1 MKTRSPLALVDE
13 LGRIAGRAEPPPIA
27 DGEARWIVE
36 RALDGDSPAPR
47 RRPAFALAFAFAG
60 AIAAVIFLLVPRVS
74 QAPRDA
80 DVLHL
85 TLPTGDRLTG
95 VAGARFDVERL
106 AATDRR
112 LRLHGGLVL
121 FEVAHV
127 ARGQHFT
134 VATPQ
139 LVATAKGTIFS
150 VETDA
155 TSSRVRVYEGV
166 VEVEQGGET
175 HLLAAGGLWDSAT
188 HTTAIALARPAA
200 IAPSI
205 DTAIRERKELA
216 TLDPNLLAPA
226 PIAAAPAVLPP
237 TAPAIVAEPPARPA
251 PAEPVVVHATPAEL
265 EHLLGVAQTQLADG
279 KLADALATVKLAES
293 RGELGA
299 PWWLVAGDA
308 SRGLGHADDAAE
320 AFDRAAR
327 DLTGA
332 ERAEAGYSAAY
343 IRFHDLDE
351 PVIALTS
358 LIVSRADEQGSPLEE
373 RALGLHAEILK
384 TLGRK
389 IEAHDVAV
397 HYLERFPKSDL
408 GVYMQ
413 ALVKA
418 GE

>member
-27 DGEARWIVE
+27 DGEARWIIE
-36 RALDGDSPAPR
+36 RALDEAPAPASYR
-47 RRPAFALAFAFAG
+47 RLAFAFAF
-60 AIAAVIFLLVPRVS
+60 AAAAAVTIFLVVPRAS
-74 QAPRDA
+74 DAPRSA

-106 AATDRR
+106 AANDRR
-112 LRLHGGLVL
+112 LRLHRGLVL
-121 FEVAHV
+121 FDVAHV
-127 ARGQHFT
+127 VTGQHFT

-139 LVATAKGTIFS
+139 LVATAKGTVFS
-150 VETDA
+150 VEADA
-155 TSSRVRVYEGV
+155 TTSRVRVYEGV

-175 HLLAAGGLWDSAT
+175 HLLAAGGVWDSAT

-216 TLDPNLLAPA
+216 VLDPTLVAPA
-226 PIAAAPAVLPP
+226 PRTPIAPIAPPAPA
-237 TAPAIVAEPPARPA
+237 TPAIVAA
-251 PAEPVVVHATPAEL
+251 PAHVEPAAPPRATPEEL
-265 EHLLGVAQTQLADG
+265 AHMLGVAQAQLAAG
-279 KLADALATVKLAES
+279 KLADALATVKLAEA
-293 RGELGA
+293 RGDLDGA
-299 PWWLVAGDA
+299 WWLVAGDA

-327 DLTGA
+327 DLAGT

-373 RALGLHAEILK
+373 RALGLHAEILAA
-384 TLGRK
+384 LGRK
-389 IEAHDVAV
+389 HEAHDVAA
-397 HYLERFPKSDL
+397 HYLARFPQADL

-413 ALVKA
+413 SLVKA